1 MAEKYDAAMN
11 VRMSPELSESVS
23 ARAEQAG
30 MSRAEYIRL
39 VLSLP
44 IIIGPCGPKASRRAA
59 KSRRE
64 QDFLFDIEAAFGS
77 DTGSIADE
85 NEALSASELPDNSSK
100 IPLHSPDNSP
110 ESEPVITSYTPSDG
124 VAEALAK
131 LDYCVHAGIVP
142 QFQPRKSGR
151 PRSDETPDR
160 YAVDTL
166 KIIYLTQD
174 EIHELRVALNRWG
187 TNYNQATHALNAIA
201 KALRE
206 GIIEDDYLTQEFQ
219 ERLGDIDALLLDSL
233 KGLADISQK
242 LAKLGVK
249 GLLLEAANSKAM
261 LHDDTRRT
269 DSATDQ
275 DAAMSPQADDIA
287 AFEH

>member
-1 MAEKYDAAMN
+1 MAEKYDTAMN

-44 IIIGPCGPKASRRAA
+44 IIIDPCGPKATRRAA

-64 QDFLFDIEAAFGS
+64 QDFLFDIEAAFGP
-77 DTGSIADE
+77 DMGSIADE
-85 NEALSASELPDNSSK
+85 KEAVSASELPDNSSK
-100 IPLHSPDNSP
+100 KPSNSP
-110 ESEPVITSYTPSDG
+110 ESETVITTYTPSDG

-151 PRSDETPDR
+151 PRSDVTPDR

-187 TNYNQATHALNAIA
+187 TNYNQATHALNTIA
-201 KALRE
+201 KALRD
-206 GIIEDDYLTQEFQ
+206 GIIEDDDLTQELK
-219 ERLGDIDALLLDSL
+219 ERLGDTEALLFDSL
-233 KGLADISQK
+233 NGLADISKK

-249 GLLLEAANSKAM
+249 GLLLENARSNGASHEDM
-261 LHDDTRRT
+261 IPT
-269 DSATDQ
+269 DST
-275 DAAMSPQADDIA
+275 AD
-287 AFEH
+287 